1 MEMETLRT
9 MQKLSDDEKKEA
21 PIEHALQVRRALA
34 QGNYGRFFK
43 LYQTAP
49 NMGAFLM
56 ETFISKHRI
65 LCLQR
70 LAFAN

>member
-1 MEMETLRT
+1 MEMETLRL
-9 MQKLSDDEKKEA
+9 MQKLTEEEKKEA

-43 LYQTAP
+43 LYHTAP